1 MLITFETKAHANI
14 TMFGDV
20 AVTLIKLMGHSGAV

>member
-1 MLITFETKAHANI
+1 MLITFETKAYAGI

-20 AVTLIKLMGHSGAV
+20 AAAEHENVMWDV